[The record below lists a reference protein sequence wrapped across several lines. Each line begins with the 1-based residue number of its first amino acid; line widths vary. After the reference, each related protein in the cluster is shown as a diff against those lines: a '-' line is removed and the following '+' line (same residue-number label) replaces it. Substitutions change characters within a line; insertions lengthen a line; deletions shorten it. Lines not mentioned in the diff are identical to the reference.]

1 MSMKNLDGE
10 NDLNNVGKVENR
22 KMMQRNAGIEIMR
35 IVAMLWIIAFHFT
48 DHGTVLFDKV
58 ETISLNWWFLAIGR
72 MGGGVGN
79 CLFVLI
85 SGYLLFEKDFKLRR
99 VLKLW
104 LEVLFYSIVCGLFSI
119 YLSTDSFSFDT
130 MRRILTPISSNE
142 YWFMTTYVLLML
154 LSPFIQ
160 RMLNTLSEKEFQ
172 RFIFLSF
179 LLFSLLPTLG
189 CIFPRIF
196 DYERFLVDQNRL
208 FIFIVLYSIGAY
220 IKVYGVPFSKK
231 VMVRI
236 GMITFSVIYISF
248 YVIHNINL
256 GGELRYDPSSLAWGL
271 EKAPVVLLAVAVF
284 SYIIMLPI
292 KMHRII
298 AFFSSSVFAV
308 YLLHIG
314 RLRTLLFKVF
324 DDGVIFQTYYFVIWY
339 VLSVVVIFVGA
350 VLIDKLR
357 VFVVERLVQRIIGH
371 W

>member
-1 MSMKNLDGE
+1 MAKMKNQ
-10 NDLNNVGKVENR
+10 

-48 DHGTVLFDKV
+48 DHGTVLFNKV
-58 ETISLNWWFLAIGR
+58 DNISLNWGFLALGR
-72 MGGGVGN
+72 MGGGIGN

-85 SGYLLFEKDFKLRR
+85 SGYLLFEKEFRLRR

-104 LEVLFYSIVCGLFSI
+104 LEVLFYSIVCGLISI
-119 YLSTDSFSFDT
+119 YVGTDSFSFDT
-130 MRRILTPISSNE
+130 VRRIFTPISSDE

-160 RMLNTLSEKEFQ
+160 RMLSNLSKKEFQ
-172 RFIFLSF
+172 AFIFLSF
-179 LLFSLLPTLG
+179 ILFSLLPTLG
-189 CIFPRIF
+189 CIFPKVL

-220 IKVYGVPFSKK
+220 FRAHGDLFSKK
-231 VMVRI
+231 VMVYT
-236 GMITFSVIYISF
+236 GMITFFILYMSF
-248 YVIHNINL
+248 YVIYNINL
-256 GGELRYDPSSLAWGL
+256 GGELQYDPSALAWGL
-271 EKAPVVLLAVAVF
+271 EKAPVVLLAVAIF
-284 SYIIMLPI
+284 SYMITLPV
-292 KMHRII
+292 KMHRVI

-324 DDGVIFQTYYFVIWY
+324 DDSVVFQTYYFVIWY
-339 VLSVVVIFVGA
+339 IFSVAVIFIGA

-357 VFVVERLVQRIIGH
+357 ILLVEHLVQRMLGR
-371 W
+371 WLK